1 MKRAFTLI
9 ELLVVIAIIGILASL
24 LLPVLARAKNKA
36 YRIKCANNMKQI
48 ATASTS
54 FSTAFEDRLPWLLSD
69 FHAFDQWTMNG
80 SGKHPDVTS
89 IEGIWKQP
97 EFYDEFGSVKTIMSP
112 LDSAVKRMNDKAS
125 FKSGSAIS
133 CKSQSYAFHLS
144 GDLMLPET
152 ILAITRNFVGNAPT
166 PFGYPFANINDRF
179 HIYTHRHS
187 GHGPLGVSIQPKDAN
202 TKFLGPDSSH
212 YEPSNYMNG
221 LRDQQGNVAL
231 SDGSVSQVNGNG
243 FFLRLVKT
251 HGEQYGGIIGES
263 HHNVTRPIQD
273 YPHLRNN

>member
-1 MKRAFTLI
+1 MRRAFTLI

-89 IEGIWKQP
+89 IEGIWKQT

-166 PFGYPFANINDRF
+166 LFGYPFANINDRF

-187 GHGPLGVSIQPKDAN
+187 GHGPLGVSIQPNDAN

-243 FFLRLVKT
+243 VLLGLVKT